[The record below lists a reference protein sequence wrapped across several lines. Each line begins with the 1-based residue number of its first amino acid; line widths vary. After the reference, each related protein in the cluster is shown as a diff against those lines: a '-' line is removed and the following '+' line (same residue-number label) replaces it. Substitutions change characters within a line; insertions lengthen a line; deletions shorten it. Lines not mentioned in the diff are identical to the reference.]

1 MQKVSLAGA
10 LDAPASGKG
19 RGDLVVTSDTWDEQR
34 HASIR
39 GFLRTRGFL
48 RSRGKSGTLQP

>member
-1 MQKVSLAGA
+1 MSLAGA